1 MLTPQEVNDK
11 GFSKVMLNGYDAGEV
26 DDFLE
31 TVSND
36 YNALYKENAILK
48 GKLKVLVEKVE
59 EYRSTEDAMRM
70 ALLTAQRMGEEIT
83 SEATR
88 TKNEMLQKAEEEV
101 REKMS
106 DTAKRCA
113 DEERRL
119 EAATKETAKF
129 IEVSQAIM
137 RKHAEFLEKLE
148 AARRSVEP
156 KRTAGQ
162 EQSAAAKT
170 GRPPKAAQQARTA
183 APSVKPVQPVQPVHA
198 AQPVHPIQPVHPP
211 VQPIQP
217 SVQDV
222 QPIQPIQPPMQTPVQ
237 PAQPVMHDQAV
248 RQAPPVTVNEIEID
262 DIAMQ
267 IGSAV
272 ERITEVGAAPAASQ
286 VTPHADLRTPVFE
299 EPPASLFEDDDGS
312 VRLYTPESELE
323 DTSPRPK
330 FDFDDLKF
338 GANFDTDD

>member
-11 GFSKVMLNGYDAGEV
+11 GFGKVMLNGYDAGEV

-31 TVSND
+31 AVSND

-88 TKNEMLQKAEEEV
+88 TKNDMLQKAEDEINARMTE
-101 REKMS
+101 
-106 DTAKRCA
+106 TAKLCA

-137 RKHAEFLEKLE
+137 RKHSEFLEKLE
-148 AARRSVEP
+148 AARHTMGS
-156 KRTAGQ
+156 KRPAGQ
-162 EQSAAAKT
+162 ATPDQSAAAKA
-170 GRPPKAAQQARTA
+170 GRTPKVAQQTRA
-183 APSVKPVQPVQPVHA
+183 APPLDKPVQPVQP
-198 AQPVHPIQPVHPP
+198 
-211 VQPIQP
+211 
-217 SVQDV
+217 
-222 QPIQPIQPPMQTPVQ
+222 PVQ
-237 PAQPVMHDQAV
+237 PAQPVQHIQ
-248 RQAPPVTVNEIEID
+248 PPVQPPVQPSQQQTQPVMHEQGTTSASPVAQPVTANEIEID

-272 ERITEVGAAPAASQ
+272 ERLTEVEVTPVASQ
-286 VTPHADLRTPVFE
+286 GAPHVEVRSPAFD
-299 EPPASLFEDDDGS
+299 EPPASLFEDDDS
-312 VRLYTPESELE
+312 IRLYTPESELE